1 MADKIVIRT
10 VQEDKDRL
18 KVLQAQWEEKM
29 HTKDQAGGNS
39 ADNQEMSEIKYRL
52 KTVK

>member
-1 MADKIVIRT
+1 MSDKIIIRT
-10 VQEDKDRL
+10 VDEDKARL
-18 KVLQAQWEEKM
+18 KVLQIQWEEKM

-39 ADNQEMSEIKYRL
+39 NDNQEILEILNRL

>member
-1 MADKIVIRT
+1 MSDKIVIRT
-10 VQEDKDRL
+10 VQDDKDRL
-18 KVLQAQWEEKM
+18 AELQALWDEKL

-39 ADNQEMSEIKYRL
+39 KDNKEMLEIKIRL